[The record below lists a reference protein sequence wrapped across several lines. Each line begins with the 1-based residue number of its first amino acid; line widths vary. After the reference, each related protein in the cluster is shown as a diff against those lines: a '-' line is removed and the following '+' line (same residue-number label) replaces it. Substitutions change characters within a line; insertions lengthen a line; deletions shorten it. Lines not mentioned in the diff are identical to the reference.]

1 MAKRSQQKNND
12 NLIAQNKKARHD
24 YFVTDTVE
32 AGLVLTGTE
41 IKSVRAHR
49 VNLKDGFAQIRNG
62 EAWLMNV
69 HISEYDNGNIFN
81 QAPLRNRKL
90 LLHKKE
96 IHRLAGALQDKGVT
110 LVPLKMYIKH
120 GYAKVL
126 LGVAKGKHQY
136 DKREAIKRR
145 EPGNRTGNEA
155 LLNEINEPPLLEDLI
170 QRWGFFSLAAL
181 LSYPDVIL
189 GIVREAV
196 V

>member
-49 VNLKDGFAQIRNG
+49 VNLKDGFAQIKNG

-81 QAPLRNRKL
+81 QDPLRNRKL

-96 IHRLAGALQDKGVT
+96 IHRLMGALQDKGVT
-110 LVPLKMYIKH
+110 LIPLKMYIKH

-126 LGVAKGKHQY
+126 MGVAKGKHQY
-136 DKREAIKRR
+136 DKREAIKDRDWKLQKASIMAR
-145 EPGNRTGNEA
+145 G
-155 LLNEINEPPLLEDLI
+155 
-170 QRWGFFSLAAL
+170 
-181 LSYPDVIL
+181 
-189 GIVREAV
+189 
-196 V
+196 